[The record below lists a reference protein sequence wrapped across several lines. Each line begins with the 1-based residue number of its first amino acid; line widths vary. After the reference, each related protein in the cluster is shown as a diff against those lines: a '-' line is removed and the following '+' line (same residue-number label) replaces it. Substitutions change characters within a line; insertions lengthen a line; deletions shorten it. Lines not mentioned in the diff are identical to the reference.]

1 MRSNSRLPAAAC
13 WDHEYP
19 SAFIGR
25 PWPVPAGQHR
35 CDLSGIPLSFGP
47 KIGRRRDLGVI
58 CQCGNEGPPWPGGR
72 RKARELVT
80 QTTTTTTTTTDS
92 TSRPLGNAMPA
103 ARPAP
108 VSSAA
113 WHSRAQCGLVAAPVR
128 LYKTATAPATPPR
141 NRRCTA
147 APTVPLHP
155 PPCTGSDT
163 RRRQTR
169 PVHTNSAHATW
180 ARGSVGPDEVTNLRY
195 SQLLIPCVLARAKS
209 WKVHAD
215 AGLQHGVVAG

>member
-1 MRSNSRLPAAAC
+1 MSQCLYWQALA
-13 WDHEYP
+13 
-19 SAFIGR
+19 R
-25 PWPVPAGQHR
+25 PR
-35 CDLSGIPLSFGP
+35 T
-47 KIGRRRDLGVI
+47 
-58 CQCGNEGPPWPGGR
+58 E
-72 RKARELVT
+72 
-80 QTTTTTTTTTDS
+80 DS
-92 TSRPLGNAMPA
+92 TDVISAASHFPLVRKSGAAEISESPVGTKTRLGPEAA
-103 ARPAP
+103 ARPASNSNHHRRDHHHRQHSRP
-108 VSSAA
+108 RGMPCPRHGRRQCPARPGIHVPSAA
-113 WHSRAQCGLVAAPVR
+113 WSQPRAHGRSVR

-180 ARGSVGPDEVTNLRY
+180 ARGSVWGPDKVKNLRY
-195 SQLLIPCVLARAKS
+195 SQVLIPCVLARAKS

>member
-1 MRSNSRLPAAAC
+1 MKGGPAFFFGSKAAFKNISHSQAHWPRAMQSPRTCLGPEAAARPASNSNHHRRDHHHRQHFPAA
-13 WDHEYP
+13 
-19 SAFIGR
+19 
-25 PWPVPAGQHR
+25 
-35 CDLSGIPLSFGP
+35 
-47 KIGRRRDLGVI
+47 
-58 CQCGNEGPPWPGGR
+58 
-72 RKARELVT
+72 
-80 QTTTTTTTTTDS
+80 
-92 TSRPLGNAMPA
+92 GNAMPA

-180 ARGSVGPDEVTNLRY
+180 ARGSVWGPDKVKNLRY
-195 SQLLIPCVLARAKS
+195 SQVLIPCVLARAKS